1 MRGEYDWEQHSRV
14 TPVELKILLEA
25 RMPWTMTRLEDDLLV
40 FTFGVYFWCKTVS
53 KKKKK
58 KYDFCNNQALIKLK
72 TVLLSKWILPDQCH
86 RGSNYI
92 K

>member
-40 FTFGVYFWCKTVS
+40 FTFGVRLFP

-58 KYDFCNNQALIKLK
+58 KVWFLQQPSTYK
-72 TVLLSKWILPDQCH
+72 TQNCPPFKVDSSWLVS
-86 RGSNYI
+86 
-92 K
+92 

>member
-40 FTFGVYFWCKTVS
+40 FTFGVRLFPK

-58 KYDFCNNQALIKLK
+58 KYDFFNNQALIKLK
-72 TVLLSKWILPDQCH
+72 TVLLSKWILPDWCH

>member
-40 FTFGVYFWCKTVS
+40 FTFVVIQFP

-58 KYDFCNNQALIKLK
+58 KFLFLK
-72 TVLLSKWILPDQCH
+72 QPSTYKTQNCPPFKVDSSWLVS
-86 RGSNYI
+86 
-92 K
+92 